1 MSLLF
6 ENNFTK
12 INKYHKHNTRSSR
25 FNYAMLKIKVIESK
39 TFYFNA
45 IQDWNLLSDLIKS
58 ITDLQ
63 MFKKIVKHYLK
74 CTSEEL
80 ERCVISY
87 RKKLS

>member
-25 FNYAMLKIKVIESK
+25 FNYAMPKINGIESK

-87 RKKLS
+87 R